1 MAEIEKPRGSDF
13 YFFGATLL
21 TLGVVLGIAVTIV
34 RWWRL
39 LLDNSYAPAPLILLA
54 ATAAYLG
61 WYWIRMSRDRVQLA
75 LLERQCSGDPT
86 SSQIVRQAR
95 MTLYRGSFISS
106 MLVLLLMMALHLLIG
121 KV

>member
-1 MAEIEKPRGSDF
+1 MAEIEKPRGPDF

-39 LLDNSYAPAPLILLA
+39 LLDNSYA
-54 ATAAYLG
+54 
-61 WYWIRMSRDRVQLA
+61 
-75 LLERQCSGDPT
+75 
-86 SSQIVRQAR
+86 
-95 MTLYRGSFISS
+95 SS